1 MSRVRILPEILSN
14 KIAAGEV
21 VERPASVVK
30 ELVENALDAGATR
43 ILIDIEQGGQAMVRV
58 ADNGSGMLRDDA
70 LLSIERY
77 ATSKIATDEDLFRIR
92 TLGFR
97 GEALPSIAA
106 VSRFSLVTR
115 EASADSG
122 TEVVIEG
129 GKLVSASETG
139 AAPGTMVTV
148 RQLFFN
154 TPARRK
160 FLKAIATEM
169 AHISDIVAG
178 MALAWPQAQFRLT
191 HNGRIVKDWPAA
203 SDPFDRVVEVLGAG
217 YRGELYP
224 IGLTLEEVSVGGW
237 VSSPR
242 VHRKSPGGIFVFVN
256 NRHVRDR
263 VVQHALF
270 KGYFQRLV
278 KGQFPLAALFIR
290 IPFDQVDVNVHP
302 TKTEVRFAR
311 SNGVY
316 EAVRRAV
323 AQTVY
328 DVDRPGFR
336 QKTPETN
343 QVRDGK
349 ENYGGVRVAA
359 GMFSPGDRDEVASGN
374 RGWKPLPQEE
384 PPARGQGVGE
394 ASSLDLRGTM
404 PVPHL
409 PETPLREHPASRE
422 GARGAADRGWKPLPQ
437 EEPPARGEGVGEAS
451 SLDLRGTMP
460 LPPGMKGPLQ
470 GMNEPSIQ
478 PPASSLQPPTTRLQT
493 EIWEKRGFAGLRVI
507 GQLHN
512 TYILCEAEDGLVLI
526 DQHAAHERVLY
537 EQLGR
542 GGKMASQALLVPE
555 TVDLGFREAKALETL
570 LPALREV
577 GLEAEPFGGNTVVVK
592 SVPAVLA
599 GRELR
604 PLIVEIA
611 AAAAAAGTAG
621 AFDALDRCRQI
632 AACHGAIRARQALSI
647 EQMQALLRQMD
658 ECTNSSHCPHGRPT
672 WLRYDAGVIER
683 AFKRTL

>member
-43 ILIDIEQGGQAMVRV
+43 ILIDVEQGGQAMVRV
-58 ADNGSGMLRDDA
+58 SDNGSGMLRDDA
-70 LLSIERY
+70 LLAIERY

-115 EASADSG
+115 EAAADSG

-148 RQLFFN
+148 AQLFFN

-160 FLKAIATEM
+160 FLKAVATEM

-178 MALAWPQAQFRLT
+178 MALAWPQVQFRLT
-191 HNGRIVKDWPAA
+191 HNGRVVKDWPAA

-217 YRGELYP
+217 YRGELHP
-224 IGLTLEEVSVGGW
+224 IGLSLEEVSVGGW

-242 VHRKSPGGIFVFVN
+242 VHRKSAGGIFIFVN

-270 KGYFQRLV
+270 QGYFQRLV

-311 SNGVY
+311 SNEIH

-359 GMFSPGDRDEVASGN
+359 GIFG
-374 RGWKPLPQEE
+374 
-384 PPARGQGVGE
+384 
-394 ASSLDLRGTM
+394 
-404 PVPHL
+404 
-409 PETPLREHPASRE
+409 PE
-422 GARGAADRGWKPLPQ
+422 DRGWKPLPRD
-437 EEPPARGEGVGEAS
+437 EPPARGQDVGEAS
-451 SLDLRGTMP
+451 RLDLRGTMP
-460 LPPGMKGPLQ
+460 LLQEPEVSGGELRPPSFQL
-470 GMNEPSIQ
+470 
-478 PPASSLQPPTTRLQT
+478 PASSSRDQT

-555 TVDLGFREAKALETL
+555 TVDLGFREAQALETL

-577 GLEAEPFGGNTVVVK
+577 GLEAEPFGGNTLVVK
-592 SVPAVLA
+592 SVPAMLA

-611 AAAAAAGTAG
+611 EAAAAAGA
-621 AFDALDRCRQI
+621 APFDALDRCRQI
-632 AACHGAIRARQALSI
+632 AACHGAIRARQALGI

-658 ECTNSSHCPHGRPT
+658 ECANSSHCPHGRPT

>member
-1 MSRVRILPEILSN
+1 MSRVRILPEVLSN

-43 ILIDIEQGGQAMVRV
+43 ILIDVEQGGQAMVRV
-58 ADNGSGMLRDDA
+58 ADNGYGMLRDDA
-70 LLSIERY
+70 LLAIERY
-77 ATSKIATDEDLFRIR
+77 ATSKIHSDEDLFCIR

-129 GKLVSASETG
+129 GKLVSAAETG

-217 YRGELYP
+217 YRGELHP

-270 KGYFQRLV
+270 QGYFQRLV

-328 DVDRPGFR
+328 DVDQPGFR

-374 RGWKPLPQEE
+374 RGWKAAPTLKQELSRTSV
-384 PPARGQGVGE
+384 AFVGE
-394 ASSLDLRGTM
+394 ASSPDHRGGT
-404 PVPHL
+404 
-409 PETPLREHPASRE
+409 
-422 GARGAADRGWKPLPQ
+422 PLPQ
-437 EEPPARGEGVGEAS
+437 D
-451 SLDLRGTMP
+451 LDESGLR
-460 LPPGMKGPLQ
+460 
-470 GMNEPSIQ
+470 PS
-478 PPASSLQPPTTRLQT
+478 AFSLQPGPSHRLQA
-493 EIWEKRGFAGLRVI
+493 EIWEKRGFAALRVI

-542 GGKMASQALLVPE
+542 GGRMASQALLVPE
-555 TVDLGFREAKALETL
+555 TVDLGFREAQVLETL

-611 AAAAAAGTAG
+611 AAAAAAGAAG

-658 ECTNSSHCPHGRPT
+658 QCANLSHCPHGRPT

>member
-70 LLSIERY
+70 LLAIERY
-77 ATSKIATDEDLFRIR
+77 ATSKITTDEDLFRIR

-115 EASADSG
+115 EAAADSG
-122 TEVVIEG
+122 TEIVIEG

-160 FLKAIATEM
+160 FLKAVATEM

-191 HNGRIVKDWPAA
+191 HNARVVKDWPAA

-217 YRGELYP
+217 YRGELHP
-224 IGLTLEEVSVGGW
+224 IGLSLEEVSVGGW

-242 VHRKSPGGIFVFVN
+242 VHRKSAGGIFIFAN

-270 KGYFQRLV
+270 QGYFQRLV

-336 QKTPETN
+336 QMTPETN
-343 QVRDGK
+343 RVRDGK
-349 ENYGGVRVAA
+349 ENYGG
-359 GMFSPGDRDEVASGN
+359 
-374 RGWKPLPQEE
+374 
-384 PPARGQGVGE
+384 
-394 ASSLDLRGTM
+394 
-404 PVPHL
+404 
-409 PETPLREHPASRE
+409 LREFGGRRAEE
-422 GARGAADRGWKPLPQ
+422 GSGKVEGGGGKWEGGSGKV
-437 EEPPARGEGVGEAS
+437 EVGSGRGEGGRGDSESGRLFRNENEGIKSA
-451 SLDLRGTMP
+451 LDDRGGTP
-460 LPPGMKGPLQ
+460 FPQILKESGIPY
-470 GMNEPSIQ
+470 
-478 PPASSLQPPTTRLQT
+478 PASLIRPSTTRLQA

-555 TVDLGFREAKALETL
+555 TVDLGFREAQLLETL

-577 GLEAEPFGGNTVVVK
+577 GLEAEPFGGNTLVVK
-592 SVPAVLA
+592 SVPAMLS

-611 AAAAAAGTAG
+611 EAAAAAGA
-621 AFDALDRCRQI
+621 APFDAQDRCRQI

-658 ECTNSSHCPHGRPT
+658 ECANCSHCPHGRPT
-672 WLRYDAGVIER
+672 WLRYDTGVIER
-683 AFKRTL
+683 AFKRTV

>member
-43 ILIDIEQGGQAMVRV
+43 ILIDVEQGGQAMVRV
-58 ADNGSGMLRDDA
+58 SDNGSGMLRDDA
-70 LLSIERY
+70 LLAIERY

-115 EASADSG
+115 EAAADSG

-129 GKLVSASETG
+129 GKLVSVSETG

-148 RQLFFN
+148 AQLFFN

-160 FLKAIATEM
+160 FLKAVATEM

-178 MALAWPQAQFRLT
+178 MALAWPQVQFRLT
-191 HNGRIVKDWPAA
+191 HNGRVVKDWPAA

-217 YRGELYP
+217 YRGELHP
-224 IGLTLEEVSVGGW
+224 IGLSLEEVSVGGW

-242 VHRKSPGGIFVFVN
+242 VHRKSAGGIFIFVN

-270 KGYFQRLV
+270 QGYFQRLV

-290 IPFDQVDVNVHP
+290 IPCDQVDVNVHP

-323 AQTVY
+323 AQTIY

-349 ENYGGVRVAA
+349 EN
-359 GMFSPGDRDEVASGN
+359 FGDRLEFGGRRGEGGSGKWEGGRGKWGKDMGEVFG
-374 RGWKPLPQEE
+374 
-384 PPARGQGVGE
+384 
-394 ASSLDLRGTM
+394 
-404 PVPHL
+404 
-409 PETPLREHPASRE
+409 PE
-422 GARGAADRGWKPLPQ
+422 DRGWKPLPQ
-437 EEPPARGEGVGEAS
+437 LEPSERGEGVGEAS

-460 LPPGMKGPLQ
+460 LLQEPEVSGDEPRPPSFQL
-470 GMNEPSIQ
+470 
-478 PPASSLQPPTTRLQT
+478 PASSSRAQT

-542 GGKMASQALLVPE
+542 GGKVASQALLVPE
-555 TVDLGFREAKALETL
+555 TVDLGFREAQALETL

-577 GLEAEPFGGNTVVVK
+577 GLAAEPFGGNTVVVK
-592 SVPAVLA
+592 SVPAMLS

-611 AAAAAAGTAG
+611 AAAAAAGGAG

-632 AACHGAIRARQALSI
+632 AACHGAIRARQALGI

-658 ECTNSSHCPHGRPT
+658 ECTNLSHCPHGRPT

-683 AFKRTL
+683 AFKRTV

>member
-43 ILIDIEQGGQAMVRV
+43 ILIDVEQGGQAMVRV

-70 LLSIERY
+70 LLAIERY

-115 EASADSG
+115 EAAADSG

-129 GKLVSASETG
+129 GKLASVSETG

-148 RQLFFN
+148 AQLFFN

-160 FLKAIATEM
+160 FLKTIATEM

-191 HNGRIVKDWPAA
+191 HNGRVVKEWPAA
-203 SDPFDRVVEVLGAG
+203 ADPFDRVVEVLGAG
-217 YRGELYP
+217 YRGELHP
-224 IGLTLEEVSVGGW
+224 VGLTLEEVSVGGW

-242 VHRKSPGGIFVFVN
+242 VHRKSAGGIFIFVN

-270 KGYFQRLV
+270 QGYFQRLV

-349 ENYGGVRVAA
+349 ENFGESLEFGGRRGEGGRGKGEGGRGKGEGGSGKWGKDMGEV
-359 GMFSPGDRDEVASGN
+359 FSSE
-374 RGWKPLPQEE
+374 
-384 PPARGQGVGE
+384 
-394 ASSLDLRGTM
+394 
-404 PVPHL
+404 
-409 PETPLREHPASRE
+409 
-422 GARGAADRGWKPLPQ
+422 DRGWKPLPQ
-437 EEPPARGEGVGEAS
+437 VEPSERGEGVGEAS
-451 SLDLRGTMP
+451 SLDLRGKMP
-460 LPPGMKGPLQ
+460 LPQ
-470 GMNEPSIQ
+470 EEPEASGGEQ
-478 PPASSLQPPTTRLQT
+478 RPPSFQLPASSSSTQT

-555 TVDLGFREAKALETL
+555 TVDLGFREAQVLEKL

-592 SVPAVLA
+592 SVPAMLS

-611 AAAAAAGTAG
+611 EAAAAAGGAG

-632 AACHGAIRARQALSI
+632 AACHGAIRARQALSL

-658 ECTNSSHCPHGRPT
+658 ECANSSHCPHGRPT

>member
-43 ILIDIEQGGQAMVRV
+43 ILIDVEQGGQAMVRV
-58 ADNGSGMLRDDA
+58 SDNGSGMLRDDA
-70 LLSIERY
+70 LLAIERY

-115 EASADSG
+115 EAAADSG

-129 GKLVSASETG
+129 GKLVSVSETG

-148 RQLFFN
+148 AQLFFN

-160 FLKAIATEM
+160 FLKAVATEM

-178 MALAWPQAQFRLT
+178 MALAWPQVQFRLT
-191 HNGRIVKDWPAA
+191 HNGRVVKDWPAA

-217 YRGELYP
+217 YRGELHP
-224 IGLTLEEVSVGGW
+224 IGLSLEEVSVGGW

-242 VHRKSPGGIFVFVN
+242 VHRKSAGGIFIFVN

-270 KGYFQRLV
+270 QGYFQRLV

-311 SNGVY
+311 SNGIH

-359 GMFSPGDRDEVASGN
+359 GIFGPEN

-384 PPARGQGVGE
+384 PPARGQDVGE
-394 ASSLDLRGTM
+394 ASSR
-404 PVPHL
+404 
-409 PETPLREHPASRE
+409 
-422 GARGAADRGWKPLPQ
+422 
-437 EEPPARGEGVGEAS
+437 
-451 SLDLRGTMP
+451 DLRGTMP
-460 LPPGMKGPLQ
+460 LLQEPEVSGGELRPPSFQL
-470 GMNEPSIQ
+470 
-478 PPASSLQPPTTRLQT
+478 PASSSRDQT

-555 TVDLGFREAKALETL
+555 TVDLGFREAQALETL

-577 GLEAEPFGGNTVVVK
+577 GLDAEPFGGNTLVVK

-611 AAAAAAGTAG
+611 EAAAAAGA
-621 AFDALDRCRQI
+621 APFDALDRCRQI

-658 ECTNSSHCPHGRPT
+658 ECTNLSHCPHGRPT

-683 AFKRTL
+683 AFKRTV

>member
-43 ILIDIEQGGQAMVRV
+43 ILIDVEQGGQAMVRV
-58 ADNGSGMLRDDA
+58 SDNGSGMLRDDA
-70 LLSIERY
+70 LLAIERY

-115 EASADSG
+115 EAAADSG

-148 RQLFFN
+148 AQLFFN

-160 FLKAIATEM
+160 FLKAVATEM

-178 MALAWPQAQFRLT
+178 MALAWPQVQFRLT
-191 HNGRIVKDWPAA
+191 HNGRVVKDWPAA

-217 YRGELYP
+217 YRGELHP
-224 IGLTLEEVSVGGW
+224 IGLSLEEVSVGGW

-242 VHRKSPGGIFVFVN
+242 VHRKSAGGIFIFVN

-270 KGYFQRLV
+270 QGYFQRLV

-359 GMFSPGDRDEVASGN
+359 GIFGPEN

-384 PPARGQGVGE
+384 PPVRGQDVGE
-394 ASSLDLRGTM
+394 ASSLDLRG
-404 PVPHL
+404 
-409 PETPLREHPASRE
+409 
-422 GARGAADRGWKPLPQ
+422 KK
-437 EEPPARGEGVGEAS
+437 
-451 SLDLRGTMP
+451 P
-460 LPPGMKGPLQ
+460 LPPGMKETLQ
-470 GMNEPSIQ
+470 GMQEPSIQ
-478 PPASSLQPPTTRLQT
+478 PPASSLQPSTARLQT

-542 GGKMASQALLVPE
+542 GGKVASQALLVPE
-555 TVDLGFREAKALETL
+555 TVDLGFREAQALETL

-592 SVPAVLA
+592 SVPAMLS

-611 AAAAAAGTAG
+611 EAAATAGTAP
-621 AFDALDRCRQI
+621 FDALDRCRQI
-632 AACHGAIRARQALSI
+632 AACHGAIRARQALGI

-658 ECTNSSHCPHGRPT
+658 ECTNLSHCPHGRPT

-683 AFKRTL
+683 AFKRTV

>member
-43 ILIDIEQGGQAMVRV
+43 ILIDVEQGGQAMVRV

-70 LLSIERY
+70 LLAIERY

-115 EASADSG
+115 EAAADSG

-129 GKLVSASETG
+129 GKLASVSETG

-148 RQLFFN
+148 AQLFFN

-160 FLKAIATEM
+160 FLKAVATEM

-191 HNGRIVKDWPAA
+191 HNGRVVKEWPAA
-203 SDPFDRVVEVLGAG
+203 ADPFDRVVEVLGAG
-217 YRGELYP
+217 YRGELHP
-224 IGLTLEEVSVGGW
+224 VGLTLEEVSVGGW

-242 VHRKSPGGIFVFVN
+242 VHRKSAGGIFIFVN

-270 KGYFQRLV
+270 QGYFQRLV

-349 ENYGGVRVAA
+349 ENFGESLEFGGRKGEGGSGKWEGGSGKGEVGRGKWGKDMGEA
-359 GMFSPGDRDEVASGN
+359 FSPED
-374 RGWKPLPQEE
+374 RGWSRLRHSSPGCDGREPLPQDE
-384 PPARGQGVGE
+384 PPARGQDVGE
-394 ASSLDLRGTM
+394 ASSLDLRGKM
-404 PVPHL
+404 
-409 PETPLREHPASRE
+409 
-422 GARGAADRGWKPLPQ
+422 PLPQ
-437 EEPPARGEGVGEAS
+437 EEPEAS
-451 SLDLRGTMP
+451 GGVQR
-460 LPPGMKGPLQ
+460 PPSFQL
-470 GMNEPSIQ
+470 
-478 PPASSLQPPTTRLQT
+478 PASSSSTQT

-555 TVDLGFREAKALETL
+555 TVDLGFREAQALETL

-592 SVPAVLA
+592 SVPAMLS

-611 AAAAAAGTAG
+611 EAAAAAGGAG

-632 AACHGAIRARQALSI
+632 AACHGAIRARQALGI

-658 ECTNSSHCPHGRPT
+658 ECTNLSHCPHGRPT

>member
-43 ILIDIEQGGQAMVRV
+43 ILIDVEQGGQAMVRV
-58 ADNGSGMLRDDA
+58 SDNGSGMLRDDA
-70 LLSIERY
+70 LLAIERY

-115 EASADSG
+115 EAAADSG

-160 FLKAIATEM
+160 FLKAVATEM

-178 MALAWPQAQFRLT
+178 MALAWPQVQFRLT
-191 HNGRIVKDWPAA
+191 HNGRVVKDWPAA

-217 YRGELYP
+217 YRGELHP
-224 IGLTLEEVSVGGW
+224 IGLSLEGVSVGGW

-242 VHRKSPGGIFVFVN
+242 VHRKSAGGIFIFVN

-270 KGYFQRLV
+270 QGYFQRLV

-349 ENYGGVRVAA
+349 ENYGGIRVAA
-359 GMFSPGDRDEVASGN
+359 GAFSPE
-374 RGWKPLPQEE
+374 
-384 PPARGQGVGE
+384 
-394 ASSLDLRGTM
+394 
-404 PVPHL
+404 
-409 PETPLREHPASRE
+409 
-422 GARGAADRGWKPLPQ
+422 DRGWKPLPQ
-437 EEPPARGEGVGEAS
+437 EEPPARGEAVGEDS
-451 SLDLRGTMP
+451 GLDHRGKMP
-460 LPPGMKGPLQ
+460 LPQ
-470 GMNEPSIQ
+470 EPEVSGDEPRPSSFQ
-478 PPASSLQPPTTRLQT
+478 LPASSSRLQT

-542 GGKMASQALLVPE
+542 GGKVASQALLVPE
-555 TVDLGFREAKALETL
+555 TVDLGFREAQALETL

-577 GLEAEPFGGNTVVVK
+577 GLEVEPFGGNTVVVK
-592 SVPAVLA
+592 SVPAMLS

-611 AAAAAAGTAG
+611 EAAAAAGG
-621 AFDALDRCRQI
+621 AAPFDALDRCRQI
-632 AACHGAIRARQALSI
+632 AACHGAIRARQALGI
-647 EQMQALLRQMD
+647 EQIQALLRQMD
-658 ECTNSSHCPHGRPT
+658 ECTNLSHCPHGRPT

-683 AFKRTL
+683 AFKRTV

>member
-43 ILIDIEQGGQAMVRV
+43 ILIDVEQGGQTLVRV
-58 ADNGSGMLRDDA
+58 SDNGSGMLRDDA
-70 LLSIERY
+70 LLAIERY

-115 EASADSG
+115 EAAADSG

-148 RQLFFN
+148 AQLFFN

-160 FLKAIATEM
+160 FLKAVATEM

-178 MALAWPQAQFRLT
+178 MALAWPQVQFRLT
-191 HNGRIVKDWPAA
+191 HNGRVVKEWPAA

-217 YRGELYP
+217 YRAELHP
-224 IGLTLEEVSVGGW
+224 IGLSLEEVSVGGW

-242 VHRKSPGGIFVFVN
+242 VHRKSAGGIFIFVN

-270 KGYFQRLV
+270 QGYFQRLV

-290 IPFDQVDVNVHP
+290 IPCDQVDVNVHP

-328 DVDRPGFR
+328 DMDHPGFR

-349 ENYGGVRVAA
+349 ENFGERRVAA
-359 GMFSPGDRDEVASGN
+359 GMFGPEN

-384 PPARGQGVGE
+384 TPARGQ
-394 ASSLDLRGTM
+394 D
-404 PVPHL
+404 
-409 PETPLREHPASRE
+409 
-422 GARGAADRGWKPLPQ
+422 
-437 EEPPARGEGVGEAS
+437 VGEAS

-460 LPPGMKGPLQ
+460 LLQEPEVSGDEPRPPSFQL
-470 GMNEPSIQ
+470 
-478 PPASSLQPPTTRLQT
+478 PASSSRAQT

-555 TVDLGFREAKALETL
+555 TVDLGFREAQALETL

-577 GLEAEPFGGNTVVVK
+577 GLDAEPFGGNTVVVK
-592 SVPAVLA
+592 SVPAMLA

-611 AAAAAAGTAG
+611 EAAAAAGTAG
-621 AFDALDRCRQI
+621 GFDALDRCRQI
-632 AACHGAIRARQALSI
+632 AACHGAIRARQPLGI

-658 ECTNSSHCPHGRPT
+658 ECTNLSHCPHGRPT

-683 AFKRTL
+683 AFKRTV

>member
-1 MSRVRILPEILSN
+1 
-14 KIAAGEV
+14 
-21 VERPASVVK
+21 
-30 ELVENALDAGATR
+30 
-43 ILIDIEQGGQAMVRV
+43 
-58 ADNGSGMLRDDA
+58 
-70 LLSIERY
+70 
-77 ATSKIATDEDLFRIR
+77 
-92 TLGFR
+92 
-97 GEALPSIAA
+97 
-106 VSRFSLVTR
+106 
-115 EASADSG
+115 
-122 TEVVIEG
+122 
-129 GKLVSASETG
+129 
-139 AAPGTMVTV
+139 
-148 RQLFFN
+148 
-154 TPARRK
+154 
-160 FLKAIATEM
+160 M

-191 HNGRIVKDWPAA
+191 HNARIVKDWPAV

-217 YRGELYP
+217 YRGELHP
-224 IGLTLEEVSVGGW
+224 VGLTLEEVSVGGW

-242 VHRKSPGGIFVFVN
+242 VHRKSAGGIFIFVN

-270 KGYFQRLV
+270 QGYFQRIV

-328 DVDRPGFR
+328 DVDHPGFR
-336 QKTPETN
+336 QKAPETN
-343 QVRDGK
+343 QVSDGK
-349 ENYGGVRVAA
+349 ENYGGLRVAGGA
-359 GMFSPGDRDEVASGN
+359 FSPE
-374 RGWKPLPQEE
+374 
-384 PPARGQGVGE
+384 
-394 ASSLDLRGTM
+394 
-404 PVPHL
+404 
-409 PETPLREHPASRE
+409 
-422 GARGAADRGWKPLPQ
+422 DRGWKPLPQ

-451 SLDLRGTMP
+451 SLDLRGKMP
-460 LPPGMKGPLQ
+460 LPPGMKETLQ
-470 GMNEPSIQ
+470 GMQGPSLQ
-478 PPASSLQPPTTRLQT
+478 PPASSLQPQSARLQT

-555 TVDLGFREAKALETL
+555 TVDLGFREAQVLEML

-592 SVPAVLA
+592 SVPAVLS

-604 PLIVEIA
+604 PLIVDIA
-611 AAAAAAGTAG
+611 EAAAAAGA
-621 AFDALDRCRQI
+621 APFDALDRCRQI
-632 AACHGAIRARQALSI
+632 AACHGAIRARQALSV

-658 ECTNSSHCPHGRPT
+658 ECANSSHCPHGRPT

>member
-43 ILIDIEQGGQAMVRV
+43 ILIDIEQGGQALVRV

-70 LLSIERY
+70 LLAIERY

-129 GKLVSASETG
+129 GKLVSVAETG

-169 AHISDIVAG
+169 AHVSDIVAG

-217 YRGELYP
+217 YRGELHP
-224 IGLTLEEVSVGGW
+224 IGLTLGEVSVGGW
-237 VSSPR
+237 VSSPH
-242 VHRKSPGGIFVFVN
+242 VHRKSAGGIFVFVN

-270 KGYFQRLV
+270 QGYFQRLV

-328 DVDRPGFR
+328 DVDQPSWKPVGFQETLR
-336 QKTPETN
+336 QEGLVAEGRIEFGSGN
-343 QVRDGK
+343 S
-349 ENYGGVRVAA
+349 EGGVRKVEGGRRDWGEIRKEAI
-359 GMFSPGDRDEVASGN
+359 SPE
-374 RGWKPLPQEE
+374 
-384 PPARGQGVGE
+384 
-394 ASSLDLRGTM
+394 
-404 PVPHL
+404 
-409 PETPLREHPASRE
+409 
-422 GARGAADRGWKPLPQ
+422 DRGWKPLPQ
-437 EEPPARGEGVGEAS
+437 EELPAAGIDGEAVKAVS
-451 SLDLRGTMP
+451 ICKLRPPSL
-460 LPPGMKGPLQ
+460 
-470 GMNEPSIQ
+470 Q
-478 PPASSLQPPTTRLQT
+478 PPASSLQPSTARTQT

-555 TVDLGFREAKALETL
+555 TVDLGFREAQALETL

-577 GLEAEPFGGNTVVVK
+577 GLAAEPFGGNTVVVK
-592 SVPAVLA
+592 SVPAMLA

-611 AAAAAAGTAG
+611 AAAAAAGG
-621 AFDALDRCRQI
+621 AAPFDALDRCRQI
-632 AACHGAIRARQALSI
+632 AACHGAIRARQALGI

-658 ECTNSSHCPHGRPT
+658 ECANLSHCPHGRPT
-672 WLRYDAGVIER
+672 WLRYDTGVIER
-683 AFKRTL
+683 AFKRTV

>member
-43 ILIDIEQGGQAMVRV
+43 ILIDVEQGGQAMVRV
-58 ADNGSGMLRDDA
+58 SDNGSGMLRDDA
-70 LLSIERY
+70 LLAIERY

-115 EASADSG
+115 EAAADSG

-148 RQLFFN
+148 AQLFFN

-160 FLKAIATEM
+160 FLKAVATEM

-178 MALAWPQAQFRLT
+178 MALAWPQVQFRLT
-191 HNGRIVKDWPAA
+191 HNGRVVKDWPAA

-217 YRGELYP
+217 YRGELHP
-224 IGLTLEEVSVGGW
+224 IGLSLEEVSVGGW

-242 VHRKSPGGIFVFVN
+242 VHRKSAGGIFIFVN

-270 KGYFQRLV
+270 QGYFQRLV

-290 IPFDQVDVNVHP
+290 IPCDQVDVNVHP

-349 ENYGGVRVAA
+349 ENYGGLRVAA
-359 GMFSPGDRDEVASGN
+359 GIFGPEN

-384 PPARGQGVGE
+384 PPARGQ
-394 ASSLDLRGTM
+394 D
-404 PVPHL
+404 
-409 PETPLREHPASRE
+409 
-422 GARGAADRGWKPLPQ
+422 
-437 EEPPARGEGVGEAS
+437 VGEAS

-460 LPPGMKGPLQ
+460 LPLELEISGG
-470 GMNEPSIQ
+470 EPR
-478 PPASSLQPPTTRLQT
+478 PPSFQLPAYSSRDQT

-542 GGKMASQALLVPE
+542 GGKVASQALLVPE
-555 TVDLGFREAKALETL
+555 TVDLGFREAQALETL

-577 GLEAEPFGGNTVVVK
+577 GLEAEPFGGNTLVVK
-592 SVPAVLA
+592 SVPAMLA

-611 AAAAAAGTAG
+611 AAAAAAGG
-621 AFDALDRCRQI
+621 AVPFDALDRCRQI
-632 AACHGAIRARQALSI
+632 AACHGAIRARQALGI

-658 ECTNSSHCPHGRPT
+658 ECTNLSHCPHGRPT
-672 WLRYDAGVIER
+672 WLRYDAGVIEK
-683 AFKRTL
+683 AFKRTV